1 MNTTYAAIMCFLLFP
16 VPVLAGT
23 HTLMGLATYITG
35 ERAFSATIMLDD
47 ITVGYYNSETKIYV
61 ARGNDKNED
70 DVIDPNY
77 LRSVSENLLVH
88 FIERSHHLRPDNNT
102 EIESHEVH
110 QVMSLCEQ
118 SDNKLGQI
126 ISKTAYR
133 GSTFNELCF
142 FDGKFT
148 YQVFSNYTQPEIKHN
163 LEMSKL
169 RHGMLYYPACIKTLK
184 NDLKKRE
191 TQLNRKV
198 KPQVRLIKKAFSDS
212 GGFRVSCL
220 ATGFYPR
227 HINLTLFR
235 DEQPVADH
243 EITGGDLLPNA
254 DGTYQMRKSLEI
266 RAADKHKYT
275 CSATHLSLDNKL
287 DLTLESDSSELKS
300 VILSVLIVL
309 ALVLVFGIGAIIYKC
324 RKRQGDPFR
333 SGYSAASTSK
343 EQVETA
349 T

>member
-1 MNTTYAAIMCFLLFP
+1 MRGRLHEP
-16 VPVLAGT
+16 ST

-102 EIESHEVH
+102 EIESKFSHEVH

-287 DLTLESDSSELKS
+287 DLTLGNELLQKTQSNKQTQFKS
-300 VILSVLIVL
+300 ISQTKTEIN
-309 ALVLVFGIGAIIYKC
+309 
-324 RKRQGDPFR
+324 DN
-333 SGYSAASTSK
+333 
-343 EQVETA
+343 
-349 T
+349 

>member
-1 MNTTYAAIMCFLLFP
+1 
-16 VPVLAGT
+16 
-23 HTLMGLATYITG
+23 MGLATYITG

-61 ARGNDKNED
+61 ARGNDTNED

-77 LRSVSENLLVH
+77 LRSLYGL
-88 FIERSHHLRPDNNT
+88 FRC
-102 EIESHEVH
+102 HEVH
-110 QVMSLCEQ
+110 QVMGLCEK

-142 FDGKFT
+142 FDGNFT

-163 LEMSKL
+163 LEISKL
-169 RHGMLYYPACIKTLK
+169 RHEKLYYPACIKTL
-184 NDLKKRE
+184 NNYLKKRE

-198 KPQVRLIKKAFSDS
+198 KPRVKLIQKANSDS

-235 DEQPVADH
+235 DEQLVSDH

-266 RAADKHKYT
+266 SAADKHKYT
-275 CSATHLSLDNKL
+275 CSVTHLSLDNKL
-287 DLTLESDSSELKS
+287 DLTLESDPSELKS

-324 RKRQGDPFR
+324 RKRQGGRTKTEINDN
-333 SGYSAASTSK
+333 
-343 EQVETA
+343 
-349 T
+349 